1 MTGTDP
7 LPGRAG
13 THAGRVAVVTGAAG
27 GIGQE
32 ICVGLAD
39 RGATVVALD
48 IQELDATWRKL
59 GGAPHQV
66 QRLDVTS
73 RPEIDFL
80 AERVQSEHG
89 RCDILVNNAAR
100 LESQPWDELEF
111 ELWRQV
117 MAVNLDGPMLMCKAI
132 VPLMRRNSW
141 GRIVN
146 IASGSVMQPI
156 VGSVAYRA
164 SKMGLIGLTR
174 ALCTELGE
182 DGITI
187 NAACP
192 SITDTPMA
200 TAGIS
205 KEHIAGMVSRQA
217 FKRIAQA
224 SDIAGAVMFLT
235 GEDSGWVTG
244 QTILV
249 NAGASFL

>member
-1 MTGTDP
+1 VQSN
-7 LPGRAG
+7 RAADAPQLVG
-13 THAGRVAVVTGAAG
+13 PDRQHR
-27 GIGQE
+27 
-32 ICVGLAD
+32 VGLGHAAD
-39 RGATVVALD
+39 R
-48 IQELDATWRKL
+48 R
-59 GGAPHQV
+59 
-66 QRLDVTS
+66 
-73 RPEIDFL
+73 
-80 AERVQSEHG
+80 
-89 RCDILVNNAAR
+89 
-100 LESQPWDELEF
+100 
-111 ELWRQV
+111 
-117 MAVNLDGPMLMCKAI
+117 
-132 VPLMRRNSW
+132 
-141 GRIVN
+141 
-146 IASGSVMQPI
+146 
-156 VGSVAYRA
+156 
-164 SKMGLIGLTR
+164 IGLTR